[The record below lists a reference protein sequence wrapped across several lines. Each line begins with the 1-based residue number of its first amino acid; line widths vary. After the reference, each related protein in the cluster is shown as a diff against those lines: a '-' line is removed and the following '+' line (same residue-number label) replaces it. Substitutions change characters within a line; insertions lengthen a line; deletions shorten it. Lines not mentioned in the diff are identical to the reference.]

1 MSLRPSI
8 QQVLAGLRHEGQVDE
23 FAESRA
29 RSTLEVHQRTSTASP
44 WFVKAFAAFGAW
56 LAAIFLLSFFACV
69 GLWDEEEVFAVIGIV
84 LVIAAVALRRTIHGV
99 FLEQLTLAL
108 TLAGVGMAGVGVA
121 QFGSDNAGVGAGLVL
136 CLVLLFVYPDS
147 TLRFLATLGAGAAS
161 LYLLLELVS
170 GQVMDLGLLACTG
183 LLHWLFLQQAR
194 LRTGKYGDLV
204 GPVSFALAC
213 GLPAAMLTRLAS
225 FLVETHEWSLT
236 LPMPLLTLGLTAIT
250 LYTAWHIMREH
261 DLPPSGAP
269 GAAVFAALTLVAV
282 LTVHTPT
289 VICAVGL
296 MALGFHRRS
305 NLMVGIATAFLL
317 ASGAW
322 YYYDLS
328 VTLLAKALA
337 LMGSGLILLG
347 LRLFLSRRFPQA
359 PSPVEAR

>member
-8 QQVLAGLRHEGQVDE
+8 QQVLEGLRHEGQVDE
-23 FAESRA
+23 LAESRA

-56 LAAIFLLSFFACV
+56 LSAIFLLSFFACV
-69 GLWDEEEVFAVIGIV
+69 GLWKEEGVFAGVGIV
-84 LVIAAVALRRTIHGV
+84 LVIAAVALRRTIQGV

-108 TLAGVGMAGVGVA
+108 TLAGVGMAATGVA
-121 QFGSDNAGVGAGLVL
+121 HFGSDDAGVGALLVIS
-136 CLVLLFVYPDS
+136 LVLLFVYPDA
-147 TLRFLATLGAGAAS
+147 TMRFLATLGAAGAS
-161 LYLLLELVS
+161 FYLLQSWVP
-170 GQVMDLGLLACTG
+170 GPGMDLGLLAGTG

-194 LRTGKYGDLV
+194 LRTGKHGDLV

-225 FLVETHEWSLT
+225 FLVGSHESAMT
-236 LPMPLLTLGLTAIT
+236 LPMPLLSLGLTAIT

-261 DLPPSGAP
+261 DLAPSGTH

-282 LTVHTPT
+282 LTVHTPM

-305 NLMVGIATAFLL
+305 SLMVGIATGFLL

-337 LMGSGLILLG
+337 LMGSGLVLLG
-347 LRLFLSRRFPQA
+347 LRLFLSRLAPQA